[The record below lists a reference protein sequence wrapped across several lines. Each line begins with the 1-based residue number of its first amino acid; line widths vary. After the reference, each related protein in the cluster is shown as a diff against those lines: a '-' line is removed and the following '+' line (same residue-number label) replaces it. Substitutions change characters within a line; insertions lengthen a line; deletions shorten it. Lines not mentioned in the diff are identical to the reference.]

1 MKKLTKFLSLLMA
14 VAMVLSMAAC
24 TGTTDPT
31 TTGSNPSTQ
40 PSTTSK
46 PADNKGSYVVKVMS
60 VGGLPLEG
68 VNVMIYDGD
77 NMVQAGSTATDGSY
91 TVQMKTGKTY
101 TVKLGALPAGYTAEE
116 SYSFT
121 GNVCQISLNS
131 SLITGESLSGKTFKL
146 GDIMYDFEFTDSE
159 GVTHKLSETLAEKKM
174 VMLNFWYS
182 DCSWCYK
189 EFPAINAVYG
199 DFSEDIA
206 IWALDDYP
214 GETLD
219 DVNSWKS
226 SLELAFPMGLIKN
239 GLGIGSFGGGGW
251 PMTVIID
258 RYGVVSLAHAGAITS
273 EYTWKQL
280 FSHFTAADYN
290 TVLIENP
297 DDFIEVLPPTYEF
310 PGHDA
315 VNNAITNGD
324 IQINYY
330 ASSEE
335 TDGEGWEYIWPFIEA
350 EYNGQS
356 CVKASNNRIDSSYAI
371 LYMDVELK
379 AGQAL
384 GFDYIISCELGID
397 GAVIIVNG
405 EDIYQMSGVDEN
417 PQWKTCY
424 PCVAEEDGT
433 YQVAIVYMKD
443 GSTNDGDDTI
453 YVDNVRVVEQKDIDV
468 DTFIPRQAAVEQADG
483 SFQYAEIVYNEEDGY
498 YHVGSVNGPLLLAN
512 LMGYSQFCKDDYIYN
527 MAVSGQ
533 IVKDGHD
540 YKDDLTPYANYASN
554 SLLNGYCTVNY
565 ELAELLKIVA
575 EIKGFDTS
583 DKNEWLQICEYYQ
596 AYGPSGNQL
605 SDPIEGLAP
614 FSAPEA
620 ILGKWVDDGNGNL
633 VFQGANGETGDY
645 NRFYYDRPIIPRGK
659 FYRFTPEVSGAYRFT
674 SHTDSSSCPDAWI
687 FTEEGFYNRDPLYT
701 YAAEERIYNID
712 GNNISMVY
720 YMEAGKDYFIDI
732 AFWDVYE
739 TGYIPFDVEFL
750 GETYDMFRLAS
761 PGVFTY
767 IEGTEFIVS
776 GGIEVELGEDGI
788 YYHVKTDK
796 DGNKVR
802 GSKLYADF
810 TMLTPIFSSSLER
823 MIEMGAFNFALN
835 EYDQEIVTYLKNRN
849 NDVEATREYL
859 KQMWGAD
866 YEAYAEAYKLEEIF
880 QGTYHGTGVDKTEE
894 ARAFLAQII
903 DAEGSPEDGCVVV
916 TAELAELLQMLMDK
930 FTFEG
935 VEYSWCK
942 LCYYFDYM
950 GR

>member
-24 TGTTDPT
+24 TGNQTPT
-31 TTGSNPSTQ
+31 TTGSTPSNST
-40 PSTTSK
+40 PTTSK
-46 PADNKGSYVVKVMS
+46 TDGKGTYVVKVMS
-60 VGGLPLEG
+60 VGGLALEG
-68 VNVMIYDGD
+68 VNVMVYDGD

-91 TVQMKTGKTY
+91 SIEMKTGKTY
-101 TVKLGALPAGYTAEE
+101 TVKLGNVPAGYQAEE

-121 GNVCQISLNS
+121 GNVCQIALS
-131 SLITGESLSGKTFKL
+131 SSVIAGESVSGKTFAL

-199 DFSEDIA
+199 DFSDEIA

-219 DVNSWKS
+219 DVNSWKA
-226 SLELAFPMGLIKN
+226 SLGLGFPMGLIKN

-258 RYGVVSLAHAGAITS
+258 RYGVITMAHSGAITS
-273 EYTWKQL
+273 EYIWKQL
-280 FSHFTAADYN
+280 FNHHTADDYK
-290 TVLIENP
+290 TVLITSP
-297 DDFIEVLPPTYEF
+297 TDFVDTQTPTDPFE
-310 PGHDA
+310 GHDA
-315 VNNAITNGD
+315 VNSAITVGD
-324 IQINYY
+324 INVNYY
-330 ASSEE
+330 AASKE
-335 TDGEGWEYIWPFIEA
+335 TDGDSWEYIWPFLTT
-350 EYNGQS
+350 EYNGQT

-371 LYMDVELK
+371 LYMDVVLE
-379 AGQAL
+379 AGQAV

-405 EDIYQMSGVDEN
+405 EDIYQMSGYDEN

-424 PCVAEEDGT
+424 PCVAEEAGT
-433 YQVAIVYMKD
+433 YQIAIVYMKD

-453 YVDNVRVVEQKDIDV
+453 YIDNVRVIDKNDIDV

-483 SFQYAEIVYNEEDGY
+483 SFQYAEIFYNEEDGY

-540 YKDDLTPYANYASN
+540 YVEELTSYASYASN
-554 SLLNGYCTVNY
+554 SMLTGYCTVNY

-575 EIKGFDTS
+575 EIKGFDAS

-596 AYGPSGNQL
+596 AYGPSDNQL
-605 SDPIEGLAP
+605 TDPIEGLAP

-620 ILGKWVDDGNGNL
+620 ILGKWVDDGNGKL
-633 VFQGANGETGDY
+633 VFQGANGETGNH

-659 FYRFTPEVSGAYRFT
+659 FFRFTPTVSGAYRIT
-674 SHTDSSSCPDAWI
+674 SHSDSSNGLDAWI
-687 FTEEGFYNRDPLYT
+687 FTEQGFYDRVPQYT
-701 YAAEERIYNID
+701 YAAEERLYLE
-712 GNNISMVY
+712 GNNVSMVY

-739 TGYIPFDVEFL
+739 TGYIAFDLEFL

-767 IEGTEFIVS
+767 IEGTEVIIS

-810 TMLTPIFSSSLER
+810 TMLTPIFSTSLSK

-835 EYDQEIVTYLKNRN
+835 EYDQEIMTYLKNHN
-849 NDVEATREYL
+849 NDVDATREYL
-859 KQMWGAD
+859 KQMWGTD
-866 YEAYAEAYKLEEIF
+866 YDTYAEAYKLEEIF
-880 QGTYHGTGVDKTEE
+880 QGIYHGTGEDKTAEIS
-894 ARAFLAQII
+894 AFLDQII
-903 DAEGSPEDGCVVV
+903 DAEGKPEDGCVVV

-942 LCYYFDYM
+942 LCYYYDYM
-950 GR
+950 GQ